1 MPERDE
7 AALLVRQPHA
17 RETVCRFR
25 LTGAVNFPMTPVRN
39 TLRQMLR
46 HAATFLGLATATA
59 ATAFAQDLRPSAAL
73 VAAIDRLVKKTG
85 IDDDGPGVAIFIR
98 VPGKLHFQKG
108 YGLASVKDATPITP
122 TTLFELASC
131 SKPFTATAILILKD
145 RGLLTLDDDVRD
157 YLPELPEYTSDN
169 PILIRD
175 LLQHTSGLPEYFDFD
190 DEDEGGGVPMR
201 HKTYAVNE
209 DYLGLFAKLKKDY
222 PLQFRTGSKYEYT
235 NSNFL
240 LLASI
245 VQRVAKKPFS
255 EFVREEI
262 FLPAGMQHT
271 FVCQSPQSV
280 PQTED
285 DDKYNRAFGYEWR
298 VKKEQWKPSWG
309 TPPEWPQKV
318 MVVGDGGVWSNLED
332 MAKWDAAV
340 RARKLLKPATWKEAL
355 TPSTT
360 RKGKAFDYGLGW
372 TLYTDD
378 DGSVYASG
386 HDGTWAG
393 FENTYYRDLGSH
405 RSTIILSNRDT
416 LDTDEL
422 YQALDALV
430 DKHVG
435 E

>member
-1 MPERDE
+1 
-7 AALLVRQPHA
+7 
-17 RETVCRFR
+17 
-25 LTGAVNFPMTPVRN
+25 MTFSCSP
-39 TLRQMLR
+39 LRRMLR
-46 HAATFLGLATATA
+46 HVSCLLGLATATA
-59 ATAFAQDLRPSAAL
+59 ALAQDLHPSKEL
-73 VAAIDRLVKKTG
+73 VAAIDKLVAKNG
-85 IDDDGPGVAIFIR
+85 IDDDSPGVAIFIR

-108 YGLASVKDATPITP
+108 YGLASVKDHAPITP
-122 TTLFELASC
+122 STLFELASC
-131 SKPFTATAILILKD
+131 SKPFTATALLILVD
-145 RGLLTLDDDVRD
+145 RGMLTLDDDVRD
-157 YLPELPEYTSDN
+157 YIPELPEYDSDN

-190 DEDEGGGVPMR
+190 DEGVPMR

-209 DYLGLFAKLKKDY
+209 DYLGMFAKLKKDY
-222 PLQFRTGSKYEYT
+222 PLQFRTGSKFEYT

-245 VQRVAKKPFS
+245 VQRVAKKSFG
-255 EFVREEI
+255 EFVRDEI
-262 FLPAGMQHT
+262 FIPAGMLHT
-271 FVCQSPQSV
+271 FICQSPNSV
-280 PQTED
+280 PGEQD
-285 DDKYNRAFGYEWR
+285 DGKYNFAFGYEWHE
-298 VKKEQWKPSWG
+298 KKESWKPSWG

-340 RARKLLKPATWKEAL
+340 RAKKFLKPATWKEAL

-372 TLYTDD
+372 ILYTDD
-378 DGSVYASG
+378 DGSVHAYG

-393 FENTYYRDLGSH
+393 FENSYYRDLGGD
-405 RSTIILSNRDT
+405 RSTLILSNRDT

>member
-1 MPERDE
+1 MLFTRS
-7 AALLVRQPHA
+7 A
-17 RETVCRFR
+17 
-25 LTGAVNFPMTPVRN
+25 
-39 TLRQMLR
+39 LRQMLR
-46 HAATFLGLATATA
+46 HAATLLGLATATA
-59 ATAFAQDLRPSAAL
+59 ALAQDLRPSKELVSAIDKL
-73 VAAIDRLVKKTG
+73 VAKSG
-85 IDDDGPGVAIFIR
+85 IDESSPGVAIFIR

-108 YGLASVKDATPITP
+108 YGLASVKDEAPITP
-122 TTLFELASC
+122 STLFELASC
-131 SKPFTATAILILKD
+131 SKPFTATALLILVD
-145 RGLLTLDDDVRD
+145 RGMLTLDDDVRD
-157 YLPELPEYTSDN
+157 YIPELPEYDSDN

-190 DEDEGGGVPMR
+190 DEGVPMR

-209 DYLGLFAKLKKDY
+209 DYLGMFAKLKKDY
-222 PLQFRTGSKYEYT
+222 PLQFRTGSKFEYT

-245 VQRVAKKPFS
+245 VQRVAKQPFS
-255 EFVREEI
+255 EFVRDEI

-271 FVCQSPQSV
+271 FICQSPESV

-285 DDKYNRAFGYEWR
+285 DDQYNRAFGYEWR
-298 VKKEQWKPSWG
+298 EKKETWKPSWG

-340 RARKLLKPATWKEAL
+340 RAKKFLKPATWKEAL

-360 RKGKAFDYGLGW
+360 RKGKPFDYGQGW

-378 DGSVYASG
+378 DGSVHAYG

-393 FENTYYRDLGSH
+393 FENSYYRDLGGN

>member
-1 MPERDE
+1 M
-7 AALLVRQPHA
+7 
-17 RETVCRFR
+17 
-25 LTGAVNFPMTPVRN
+25 
-39 TLRQMLR
+39 
-46 HAATFLGLATATA
+46 GLALAGSGL
-59 ATAFAQDLRPSAAL
+59 AQDLRPSKEL
-73 VAAIDRLVKKTG
+73 VSAIDRLVAKSG

-98 VPGKLHFQKG
+98 VPGKLVFQKG
-108 YGLASVKDATPITP
+108 YGLASVKEAAPITP

-131 SKPFTATAILILKD
+131 SKPFTATAILILLD

-157 YLPELPEYTSDN
+157 YIPELPEYSSEN

-190 DEDEGGGVPMR
+190 DEDVPMR

-209 DYLGLFAKLKKDY
+209 DYIGMFAKVQKDY
-222 PLQFRTGSKYEYT
+222 PLQFRTGSKFEYT

-245 VQRVAKKPFS
+245 VQRVARQPFG
-255 EFVREEI
+255 EFVRQEI
-262 FLPAGMQHT
+262 FIPAGMEHT

-280 PQTED
+280 PQDEEERF
-285 DDKYNRAFGYEWR
+285 NRASGYEWHE
-298 VKKEQWKPSWG
+298 KKEVWKASWG
-309 TPPEWPQKV
+309 TPPEWAQKV

-340 RARKLLKPATWKEAL
+340 RARKFLKPATWKEAL
-355 TPSTT
+355 APATT

-378 DGSVYASG
+378 DGSVHAYG

-393 FENTYYRDLGSH
+393 FENSYYRDLGGN

-430 DKHVG
+430 DKHV